1 MCRIAQPECN
11 IATPSEP
18 VDALVASLYDDLRRA
33 AKRELR
39 RAGSPQTWQ
48 TTAIINEAWL
58 KLHGKQGFES
68 HSHLLAMAS
77 TTMRH
82 IMVDAAR
89 ARLAAR
95 RNGGVAALPLEA
107 ADDVPA
113 DDPDDHQ
120 IIKLGEALKEL
131 AQIDPELAQLV
142 DCRYFAGLSEV
153 ETGKVMGVTDR
164 TVRRRWIQA
173 RAWIHREM
181 LEE

>member
-1 MCRIAQPECN
+1 MCRIAQQERN
-11 IATPSEP
+11 IASPTEP
-18 VDALVASLYDDLRRA
+18 VDALVAALYDDLRRS

-58 KLHGKQGFES
+58 KLHGKRDWES
-68 HSHLLAMAS
+68 HSHFLAVAS
-77 TTMRH
+77 TAMRH

-89 ARLAAR
+89 ARLTAR
-95 RNGGVAALPLEA
+95 RGSGIEALPMEA

-113 DDPDDHQ
+113 GDSDDHQ
-120 IIKLGEALKEL
+120 LIKLGEALKEL

-142 DCRYFAGLSEV
+142 DCRYFAGLNEV
-153 ETGKVMGVTDR
+153 ETGQVMGVTDR
-164 TVRRRWIQA
+164 TVRRRWVQA

-181 LEE
+181 LED